1 MIKRKWFVVIG
12 TALALNSAWIGPS
25 LSGTILGTK
34 HDFTGLNSRV
44 GVVAMSGVAFSDY
57 GSPCVYCHIPDTQG
71 RDSAAG
77 DRTSTAAS
85 AGTEAV
91 TQSIEHAMKQGAAL
105 GGNPS
110 WNRFLPNPD
119 SYNLYDSRSL
129 ENKVRTPSPISLLC
143 LSCHDGTM
151 ALDMTVFKPNGW
163 NSSED
168 AALHV
173 RLNGGNDLMSCG
185 KCHNGKVAHSIEI
198 KHLGT
203 DLRNDHPISMQYAGL
218 SQKDTDFWAPDSP
231 YGFDNGV
238 KLYDGKVECATC
250 HNVHNPDINLLLRE
264 TSDRLCET
272 CHIK

>member
-1 MIKRKWFVVIG
+1 MRKTRTRRCVNKRRWFIAGGV
-12 TALALNSAWIGPS
+12 ALALNSAWIGPT

-34 HDFTGLNSRV
+34 HDFTGLNARV
-44 GVVAMSGVAFSDY
+44 GVTAMSGVAFSDY
-57 GSPCVYCHIPDTQG
+57 GSPCVYCHIPPDKKG
-71 RDSAAG
+71 ADSA
-77 DRTSTAAS
+77 
-85 AGTEAV
+85 E
-91 TQSIEHAMKQGAAL
+91 K
-105 GGNPS
+105 GGNPG

-119 SYNLYDSRSL
+119 SYALYDSRSL

-163 NSSED
+163 NSSQD

-185 KCHNGKVAHSIEI
+185 KCHNGSVAHSIEI

-218 SQKDTDFWAPDSP
+218 NQKDVDFWKPDGP

-250 HNVHNPDINLLLRE
+250 HNVHNPDINLLLRA

>member
-1 MIKRKWFVVIG
+1 MIKRKWFVMIG
-12 TALALNSAWIGPS
+12 AALALNSAWIGPS

-34 HDFTGLNSRV
+34 HDFTGLNARA
-44 GVVAMSGVAFSDY
+44 GVVAMSHVAFSDY
-57 GSPCVYCHIPDTQG
+57 GSPCVYCHIPPDKSG
-71 RDSAAG
+71 SAAPG
-77 DRTSTAAS
+77 NAAD
-85 AGTEAV
+85 TE
-91 TQSIEHAMKQGAAL
+91 QSIEATLKQGAAL

-110 WNRFLPNPD
+110 WNRFLPDPD

-163 NSSED
+163 NNSQD

-173 RLNGGNDLMSCG
+173 RLNGGDDLMSCG
-185 KCHNGKVAHSIEI
+185 KCHNGQVAHSIEI

-218 SQKDTDFWAPDSP
+218 NSKDADFWAPDSR

-250 HNVHNPDINLLLRE
+250 HNVHDPDINLLLRA

>member
-1 MIKRKWFVVIG
+1 MIKRKWFVMIG
-12 TALALNSAWIGPS
+12 AALALNSAWIGPS

-34 HDFTGLNSRV
+34 HDFTGLNARA
-44 GVVAMSGVAFSDY
+44 GVVAMSSVAFSDY
-57 GSPCVYCHIPDTQG
+57 GSPCVYCHIPPDKNSSAAP
-71 RDSAAG
+71 DSAA
-77 DRTSTAAS
+77 DAA
-85 AGTEAV
+85 
-91 TQSIEHAMKQGAAL
+91 QSIEDTLKQGAAL

-110 WNRFLPNPD
+110 WNRFLPDPD

-163 NSSED
+163 NSSQD

-173 RLNGGNDLMSCG
+173 RLNGGDDLMSCG
-185 KCHNGKVAHSIEI
+185 KCHNGQVAHSIEI

-218 SQKDTDFWAPDSP
+218 NSKDSDFWAPDSR

-250 HNVHNPDINLLLRE
+250 HNVHDPDINLLLRA